1 MPFKSQNG
9 APRAKLVVPPQ
20 EHPPTPLGVEAFR
33 CAGAKASEGYPQVA
47 KSAEAVIPRLR
58 ISTDTSHA
66 FTHGQSP
73 CLHAEV
79 LSLAVLLR

>member
-9 APRAKLVVPPQ
+9 APRAKPVVPPQ
-20 EHPPTPLGVEAFR
+20 EHPPTPSGAEAFR
-33 CAGAKASEGYPQVA
+33 CASAKASKGYPPIA

-58 ISTDTSHA
+58 ISTNTSHA

-73 CLHAEV
+73 
-79 LSLAVLLR
+79 